1 MFTATEA
8 VPVAKVVAGN
18 KRYPGVVALDNVN
31 FTLNKGEVRALL
43 GKNGAG
49 KSTLIRMLTGSERP
63 DSGDIWIG
71 ETRLEGDEATL
82 TRRAAE
88 LGVRA
93 VYQELSLVEGL
104 TVAENLCLG
113 QWPRRNGMID
123 YLQMAQ
129 DAQRCLQALGV
140 DVSPEQLVS
149 TLSPAQKQLVEIARV
164 MKGEPRV
171 VILDEPTS
179 SLASAEV
186 ELVISAVK
194 KMSALGVAVIYVS
207 HRMEE
212 IRRIASCATVMRDGQ
227 VAGDV
232 MLENTSTH
240 HIVSLMLGRDH
251 VDIAPVAPQEI
262 VDQAV
267 LEVRALRHKPKLED
281 ISFTLRRGE
290 VLGIAGLLGAGR
302 SELLKAI
309 VGLETYEQGEIVING
324 EKITRPDYGDM
335 LKRGIG
341 YTPEN
346 RKEAGIIPWL
356 GVDENT
362 VLTNRQKISANG
374 VLQWSTIRRLTEEVM
389 QRMTVKAASSETPIG
404 TLSGGNQQKVVIGRW
419 VYAASQI
426 LLLDSLNAPG
436 FISLNNQM
444 NVLRDAATI
453 GIAAWAMTLIII
465 SGEIDVSVGPMV
477 AFVSVCL
484 ALLLQFEVPL
494 AVACLLVLLLGALM
508 GTLAGVLRGVFNVPS
523 FVATLGL
530 WSALRGMGL
539 FMTNALPVPIDE
551 NEVLDWLGGQ
561 FLGVPVSALIMMVL
575 FALFVF
581 ISRKTAFGR
590 SVFAVG
596 GNATAAQLCGI
607 NVRRVRILIFT
618 LSGLLAAVTGILLA
632 ARLGSGNA
640 GAANGLEFD
649 VIAAVVVG
657 GTALSGG
664 RGSLFG
670 TLLGVLVITLIGNG
684 LVLLGINSFFQQVV
698 RGVIIVVAV
707 LANILLTQRSSK
719 AKR

>member
-1 MFTATEA
+1 MSASSL
-8 VPVAKVVAGN
+8 PL
-18 KRYPGVVALDNVN
+18 PQ
-31 FTLNKGEVRALL
+31 
-43 GKNGAG
+43 G
-49 KSTLIRMLTGSERP
+49 KSVSLKQFVSRHINE
-63 DSGDIWIG
+63 IG
-71 ETRLEGDEATL
+71 LL
-82 TRRAAE
+82 
-88 LGVRA
+88 
-93 VYQELSLVEGL
+93 
-104 TVAENLCLG
+104 
-113 QWPRRNGMID
+113 
-123 YLQMAQ
+123 
-129 DAQRCLQALGV
+129 
-140 DVSPEQLVS
+140 
-149 TLSPAQKQLVEIARV
+149 
-164 MKGEPRV
+164 V
-171 VILDEPTS
+171 VIAILY
-179 SLASAEV
+179 
-186 ELVISAVK
+186 LV
-194 KMSALGVAVIYVS
+194 
-207 HRMEE
+207 
-212 IRRIASCATVMRDGQ
+212 
-227 VAGDV
+227 
-232 MLENTSTH
+232 
-240 HIVSLMLGRDH
+240 
-251 VDIAPVAPQEI
+251 
-262 VDQAV
+262 
-267 LEVRALRHKPKLED
+267 
-281 ISFTLRRGE
+281 F
-290 VLGIAGLLGAGR
+290 
-302 SELLKAI
+302 
-309 VGLETYEQGEIVING
+309 
-324 EKITRPDYGDM
+324 
-335 LKRGIG
+335 
-341 YTPEN
+341 
-346 RKEAGIIPWL
+346 
-356 GVDENT
+356 
-362 VLTNRQKISANG
+362 
-374 VLQWSTIRRLTEEVM
+374 
-389 QRMTVKAASSETPIG
+389 
-404 TLSGGNQQKVVIGRW
+404 
-419 VYAASQI
+419 
-426 LLLDSLNAPG
+426 SLNAPG

-484 ALLLQFEVPL
+484 AFLLQFEVPL

-530 WSALRGMGL
+530 

-561 FLGVPVSALIMMVL
+561 FLGVPVSALIMIVL

>member
-1 MFTATEA
+1 MSASSL
-8 VPVAKVVAGN
+8 PL
-18 KRYPGVVALDNVN
+18 PQ
-31 FTLNKGEVRALL
+31 
-43 GKNGAG
+43 G
-49 KSTLIRMLTGSERP
+49 KSVSLKQFVSRHINE
-63 DSGDIWIG
+63 IG
-71 ETRLEGDEATL
+71 LL
-82 TRRAAE
+82 
-88 LGVRA
+88 
-93 VYQELSLVEGL
+93 
-104 TVAENLCLG
+104 
-113 QWPRRNGMID
+113 
-123 YLQMAQ
+123 
-129 DAQRCLQALGV
+129 
-140 DVSPEQLVS
+140 
-149 TLSPAQKQLVEIARV
+149 
-164 MKGEPRV
+164 V
-171 VILDEPTS
+171 VIAILY
-179 SLASAEV
+179 
-186 ELVISAVK
+186 LV
-194 KMSALGVAVIYVS
+194 
-207 HRMEE
+207 
-212 IRRIASCATVMRDGQ
+212 
-227 VAGDV
+227 
-232 MLENTSTH
+232 
-240 HIVSLMLGRDH
+240 
-251 VDIAPVAPQEI
+251 
-262 VDQAV
+262 
-267 LEVRALRHKPKLED
+267 
-281 ISFTLRRGE
+281 F
-290 VLGIAGLLGAGR
+290 
-302 SELLKAI
+302 
-309 VGLETYEQGEIVING
+309 
-324 EKITRPDYGDM
+324 
-335 LKRGIG
+335 
-341 YTPEN
+341 
-346 RKEAGIIPWL
+346 
-356 GVDENT
+356 
-362 VLTNRQKISANG
+362 
-374 VLQWSTIRRLTEEVM
+374 
-389 QRMTVKAASSETPIG
+389 
-404 TLSGGNQQKVVIGRW
+404 
-419 VYAASQI
+419 
-426 LLLDSLNAPG
+426 SLNAPG

-477 AFVSVCL
+477 AFVSVCRDR
-484 ALLLQFEVPL
+484 AFLLQFEVPL
-494 AVACLLVLLLGALM
+494 AIACLLVLLLGALM

>member
-1 MFTATEA
+1 
-8 VPVAKVVAGN
+8 
-18 KRYPGVVALDNVN
+18 
-31 FTLNKGEVRALL
+31 
-43 GKNGAG
+43 
-49 KSTLIRMLTGSERP
+49 
-63 DSGDIWIG
+63 
-71 ETRLEGDEATL
+71 
-82 TRRAAE
+82 
-88 LGVRA
+88 
-93 VYQELSLVEGL
+93 
-104 TVAENLCLG
+104 
-113 QWPRRNGMID
+113 MID

-484 ALLLQFEVPL
+484 AFLLQFEVPL

>member
-1 MFTATEA
+1 M
-8 VPVAKVVAGN
+8 
-18 KRYPGVVALDNVN
+18 N
-31 FTLNKGEVRALL
+31 FTEEPEDVCLSLPL
-43 GKNGAG
+43 PQG
-49 KSTLIRMLTGSERP
+49 KSVSLKQFVSRHINE
-63 DSGDIWIG
+63 IG
-71 ETRLEGDEATL
+71 LL
-82 TRRAAE
+82 
-88 LGVRA
+88 
-93 VYQELSLVEGL
+93 
-104 TVAENLCLG
+104 
-113 QWPRRNGMID
+113 
-123 YLQMAQ
+123 
-129 DAQRCLQALGV
+129 
-140 DVSPEQLVS
+140 
-149 TLSPAQKQLVEIARV
+149 
-164 MKGEPRV
+164 V
-171 VILDEPTS
+171 VIAILY
-179 SLASAEV
+179 
-186 ELVISAVK
+186 LV
-194 KMSALGVAVIYVS
+194 
-207 HRMEE
+207 
-212 IRRIASCATVMRDGQ
+212 
-227 VAGDV
+227 
-232 MLENTSTH
+232 
-240 HIVSLMLGRDH
+240 
-251 VDIAPVAPQEI
+251 
-262 VDQAV
+262 
-267 LEVRALRHKPKLED
+267 
-281 ISFTLRRGE
+281 F
-290 VLGIAGLLGAGR
+290 
-302 SELLKAI
+302 
-309 VGLETYEQGEIVING
+309 
-324 EKITRPDYGDM
+324 
-335 LKRGIG
+335 
-341 YTPEN
+341 
-346 RKEAGIIPWL
+346 
-356 GVDENT
+356 
-362 VLTNRQKISANG
+362 
-374 VLQWSTIRRLTEEVM
+374 
-389 QRMTVKAASSETPIG
+389 
-404 TLSGGNQQKVVIGRW
+404 
-419 VYAASQI
+419 
-426 LLLDSLNAPG
+426 SLNAPG

-484 ALLLQFEVPL
+484 AFLLQFEVPL
-494 AVACLLVLLLGALM
+494 AIACLLVLLLGALM

-523 FVATLGL
+523 FVATL
-530 WSALRGMGL
+530 GL

-561 FLGVPVSALIMMVL
+561 FLGVPVSALIMIVL

>member
-1 MFTATEA
+1 MSASSL
-8 VPVAKVVAGN
+8 PL
-18 KRYPGVVALDNVN
+18 PQ
-31 FTLNKGEVRALL
+31 
-43 GKNGAG
+43 G
-49 KSTLIRMLTGSERP
+49 KSVSLKQFVSRYINE
-63 DSGDIWIG
+63 IG
-71 ETRLEGDEATL
+71 LL
-82 TRRAAE
+82 
-88 LGVRA
+88 
-93 VYQELSLVEGL
+93 
-104 TVAENLCLG
+104 
-113 QWPRRNGMID
+113 
-123 YLQMAQ
+123 
-129 DAQRCLQALGV
+129 
-140 DVSPEQLVS
+140 
-149 TLSPAQKQLVEIARV
+149 
-164 MKGEPRV
+164 V
-171 VILDEPTS
+171 VIAILY
-179 SLASAEV
+179 
-186 ELVISAVK
+186 LV
-194 KMSALGVAVIYVS
+194 
-207 HRMEE
+207 
-212 IRRIASCATVMRDGQ
+212 
-227 VAGDV
+227 
-232 MLENTSTH
+232 
-240 HIVSLMLGRDH
+240 
-251 VDIAPVAPQEI
+251 
-262 VDQAV
+262 
-267 LEVRALRHKPKLED
+267 
-281 ISFTLRRGE
+281 F
-290 VLGIAGLLGAGR
+290 
-302 SELLKAI
+302 
-309 VGLETYEQGEIVING
+309 
-324 EKITRPDYGDM
+324 
-335 LKRGIG
+335 
-341 YTPEN
+341 
-346 RKEAGIIPWL
+346 
-356 GVDENT
+356 
-362 VLTNRQKISANG
+362 
-374 VLQWSTIRRLTEEVM
+374 
-389 QRMTVKAASSETPIG
+389 
-404 TLSGGNQQKVVIGRW
+404 
-419 VYAASQI
+419 
-426 LLLDSLNAPG
+426 SLNAPG

-484 ALLLQFEVPL
+484 AFLLQFEVPL
-494 AVACLLVLLLGALM
+494 AIACLLVLLLGALM

-561 FLGVPVSALIMMVL
+561 FLGVPVSALIMMV
-575 FALFVF
+575 LFVF

>member
-324 EKITRPDYGDM
+324 EKIMRPDYGDM

-362 VLTNRQKISANG
+362 VLTNRQKISTNG

-484 ALLLQFEVPL
+484 AFLLQFEVPL

>member
-1 MFTATEA
+1 MSASSL
-8 VPVAKVVAGN
+8 PL
-18 KRYPGVVALDNVN
+18 PQ
-31 FTLNKGEVRALL
+31 
-43 GKNGAG
+43 G
-49 KSTLIRMLTGSERP
+49 KSVSLKQFVSRHINE
-63 DSGDIWIG
+63 IG
-71 ETRLEGDEATL
+71 LL
-82 TRRAAE
+82 
-88 LGVRA
+88 
-93 VYQELSLVEGL
+93 
-104 TVAENLCLG
+104 
-113 QWPRRNGMID
+113 
-123 YLQMAQ
+123 
-129 DAQRCLQALGV
+129 
-140 DVSPEQLVS
+140 
-149 TLSPAQKQLVEIARV
+149 
-164 MKGEPRV
+164 V
-171 VILDEPTS
+171 VIAILY
-179 SLASAEV
+179 
-186 ELVISAVK
+186 LV
-194 KMSALGVAVIYVS
+194 
-207 HRMEE
+207 
-212 IRRIASCATVMRDGQ
+212 
-227 VAGDV
+227 
-232 MLENTSTH
+232 
-240 HIVSLMLGRDH
+240 
-251 VDIAPVAPQEI
+251 
-262 VDQAV
+262 
-267 LEVRALRHKPKLED
+267 
-281 ISFTLRRGE
+281 F
-290 VLGIAGLLGAGR
+290 
-302 SELLKAI
+302 
-309 VGLETYEQGEIVING
+309 
-324 EKITRPDYGDM
+324 
-335 LKRGIG
+335 
-341 YTPEN
+341 
-346 RKEAGIIPWL
+346 
-356 GVDENT
+356 
-362 VLTNRQKISANG
+362 
-374 VLQWSTIRRLTEEVM
+374 
-389 QRMTVKAASSETPIG
+389 
-404 TLSGGNQQKVVIGRW
+404 
-419 VYAASQI
+419 
-426 LLLDSLNAPG
+426 SLNAPG

-453 GIAAWAMTLIII
+453 GIAARAMTLIII

-477 AFVSVCL
+477 AFVSVCGI
-484 ALLLQFEVPL
+484 LLQFEVPL
-494 AVACLLVLLLGALM
+494 AIACLLVLLLGALM

-561 FLGVPVSALIMMVL
+561 FLGVPVSALIMIVL

>member
-1 MFTATEA
+1 MSASSL
-8 VPVAKVVAGN
+8 PL
-18 KRYPGVVALDNVN
+18 PQ
-31 FTLNKGEVRALL
+31 
-43 GKNGAG
+43 G
-49 KSTLIRMLTGSERP
+49 KSVSLKQFVSRHINE
-63 DSGDIWIG
+63 IG
-71 ETRLEGDEATL
+71 LL
-82 TRRAAE
+82 
-88 LGVRA
+88 
-93 VYQELSLVEGL
+93 
-104 TVAENLCLG
+104 
-113 QWPRRNGMID
+113 
-123 YLQMAQ
+123 
-129 DAQRCLQALGV
+129 
-140 DVSPEQLVS
+140 
-149 TLSPAQKQLVEIARV
+149 
-164 MKGEPRV
+164 V
-171 VILDEPTS
+171 VIAILY
-179 SLASAEV
+179 
-186 ELVISAVK
+186 LV
-194 KMSALGVAVIYVS
+194 
-207 HRMEE
+207 
-212 IRRIASCATVMRDGQ
+212 
-227 VAGDV
+227 
-232 MLENTSTH
+232 
-240 HIVSLMLGRDH
+240 
-251 VDIAPVAPQEI
+251 
-262 VDQAV
+262 
-267 LEVRALRHKPKLED
+267 
-281 ISFTLRRGE
+281 F
-290 VLGIAGLLGAGR
+290 
-302 SELLKAI
+302 
-309 VGLETYEQGEIVING
+309 
-324 EKITRPDYGDM
+324 
-335 LKRGIG
+335 
-341 YTPEN
+341 
-346 RKEAGIIPWL
+346 
-356 GVDENT
+356 
-362 VLTNRQKISANG
+362 
-374 VLQWSTIRRLTEEVM
+374 
-389 QRMTVKAASSETPIG
+389 
-404 TLSGGNQQKVVIGRW
+404 
-419 VYAASQI
+419 
-426 LLLDSLNAPG
+426 SLNAPG

-465 SGEIDVSVGPMV
+465 SGEIDVSV

-484 ALLLQFEVPL
+484 AFLLQFDVPL
-494 AVACLLVLLLGALM
+494 AIACLLVLLLGALM
-508 GTLAGVLRGVFNVPS
+508 GTLAGVLRGVFSVPS

-539 FMTNALPVPIDE
+539 FMTNALPVPINE

-632 ARLGSGNA
+632 GRLGSGNA

>member
-1 MFTATEA
+1 MSASSL
-8 VPVAKVVAGN
+8 PL
-18 KRYPGVVALDNVN
+18 PQ
-31 FTLNKGEVRALL
+31 
-43 GKNGAG
+43 G
-49 KSTLIRMLTGSERP
+49 KSVSLKQFVSRHINE
-63 DSGDIWIG
+63 IG
-71 ETRLEGDEATL
+71 LL
-82 TRRAAE
+82 
-88 LGVRA
+88 
-93 VYQELSLVEGL
+93 
-104 TVAENLCLG
+104 
-113 QWPRRNGMID
+113 
-123 YLQMAQ
+123 
-129 DAQRCLQALGV
+129 
-140 DVSPEQLVS
+140 
-149 TLSPAQKQLVEIARV
+149 
-164 MKGEPRV
+164 V
-171 VILDEPTS
+171 VIAILY
-179 SLASAEV
+179 
-186 ELVISAVK
+186 LV
-194 KMSALGVAVIYVS
+194 
-207 HRMEE
+207 
-212 IRRIASCATVMRDGQ
+212 
-227 VAGDV
+227 
-232 MLENTSTH
+232 
-240 HIVSLMLGRDH
+240 
-251 VDIAPVAPQEI
+251 
-262 VDQAV
+262 
-267 LEVRALRHKPKLED
+267 
-281 ISFTLRRGE
+281 F
-290 VLGIAGLLGAGR
+290 
-302 SELLKAI
+302 
-309 VGLETYEQGEIVING
+309 
-324 EKITRPDYGDM
+324 
-335 LKRGIG
+335 
-341 YTPEN
+341 
-346 RKEAGIIPWL
+346 
-356 GVDENT
+356 
-362 VLTNRQKISANG
+362 
-374 VLQWSTIRRLTEEVM
+374 
-389 QRMTVKAASSETPIG
+389 
-404 TLSGGNQQKVVIGRW
+404 
-419 VYAASQI
+419 
-426 LLLDSLNAPG
+426 SLNAPG

-484 ALLLQFEVPL
+484 AFLLQFEVPL
-494 AVACLLVLLLGALM
+494 AIACLLVLLLGALM
-508 GTLAGVLRGVFNVPS
+508 GTLGVFNVPS

>member
-1 MFTATEA
+1 MSASSL
-8 VPVAKVVAGN
+8 PL
-18 KRYPGVVALDNVN
+18 PQ
-31 FTLNKGEVRALL
+31 
-43 GKNGAG
+43 G
-49 KSTLIRMLTGSERP
+49 KSVSLKQFVSRHINE
-63 DSGDIWIG
+63 IG
-71 ETRLEGDEATL
+71 LL
-82 TRRAAE
+82 
-88 LGVRA
+88 
-93 VYQELSLVEGL
+93 
-104 TVAENLCLG
+104 
-113 QWPRRNGMID
+113 
-123 YLQMAQ
+123 
-129 DAQRCLQALGV
+129 
-140 DVSPEQLVS
+140 
-149 TLSPAQKQLVEIARV
+149 
-164 MKGEPRV
+164 V
-171 VILDEPTS
+171 VIAILY
-179 SLASAEV
+179 
-186 ELVISAVK
+186 LV
-194 KMSALGVAVIYVS
+194 
-207 HRMEE
+207 
-212 IRRIASCATVMRDGQ
+212 
-227 VAGDV
+227 
-232 MLENTSTH
+232 
-240 HIVSLMLGRDH
+240 
-251 VDIAPVAPQEI
+251 
-262 VDQAV
+262 
-267 LEVRALRHKPKLED
+267 
-281 ISFTLRRGE
+281 F
-290 VLGIAGLLGAGR
+290 
-302 SELLKAI
+302 
-309 VGLETYEQGEIVING
+309 
-324 EKITRPDYGDM
+324 
-335 LKRGIG
+335 
-341 YTPEN
+341 
-346 RKEAGIIPWL
+346 
-356 GVDENT
+356 
-362 VLTNRQKISANG
+362 
-374 VLQWSTIRRLTEEVM
+374 
-389 QRMTVKAASSETPIG
+389 
-404 TLSGGNQQKVVIGRW
+404 
-419 VYAASQI
+419 
-426 LLLDSLNAPG
+426 SLNAPG

-484 ALLLQFEVPL
+484 AFLLQFEVPL
-494 AVACLLVLLLGALM
+494 AVACLLVLLLGAL
-508 GTLAGVLRGVFNVPS
+508 GVLRGVFNVPS

-561 FLGVPVSALIMMVL
+561 FLGVPVSALIMIVL

>member
-1 MFTATEA
+1 MSASSL
-8 VPVAKVVAGN
+8 PL
-18 KRYPGVVALDNVN
+18 PQ
-31 FTLNKGEVRALL
+31 
-43 GKNGAG
+43 G
-49 KSTLIRMLTGSERP
+49 KSVSLKQFVSRHINE
-63 DSGDIWIG
+63 IG
-71 ETRLEGDEATL
+71 LL
-82 TRRAAE
+82 
-88 LGVRA
+88 
-93 VYQELSLVEGL
+93 
-104 TVAENLCLG
+104 
-113 QWPRRNGMID
+113 
-123 YLQMAQ
+123 
-129 DAQRCLQALGV
+129 
-140 DVSPEQLVS
+140 
-149 TLSPAQKQLVEIARV
+149 
-164 MKGEPRV
+164 V
-171 VILDEPTS
+171 VIAILY
-179 SLASAEV
+179 
-186 ELVISAVK
+186 LV
-194 KMSALGVAVIYVS
+194 
-207 HRMEE
+207 
-212 IRRIASCATVMRDGQ
+212 
-227 VAGDV
+227 
-232 MLENTSTH
+232 
-240 HIVSLMLGRDH
+240 
-251 VDIAPVAPQEI
+251 
-262 VDQAV
+262 
-267 LEVRALRHKPKLED
+267 
-281 ISFTLRRGE
+281 F
-290 VLGIAGLLGAGR
+290 
-302 SELLKAI
+302 
-309 VGLETYEQGEIVING
+309 
-324 EKITRPDYGDM
+324 
-335 LKRGIG
+335 
-341 YTPEN
+341 
-346 RKEAGIIPWL
+346 
-356 GVDENT
+356 
-362 VLTNRQKISANG
+362 
-374 VLQWSTIRRLTEEVM
+374 
-389 QRMTVKAASSETPIG
+389 
-404 TLSGGNQQKVVIGRW
+404 
-419 VYAASQI
+419 
-426 LLLDSLNAPG
+426 SLNAPG

-484 ALLLQFEVPL
+484 AFLLQFEVPL
-494 AVACLLVLLLGALM
+494 AIACLLVLLLGALM

-523 FVATLGL
+523 FVATLGLWSALRGMGL

-561 FLGVPVSALIMMVL
+561 FLGVPVSALIMIVL

>member
-484 ALLLQFEVPL
+484 AFLLQFEVPL

-649 VIAAVVVG
+649 VIARSWSAVRHFP
-657 GTALSGG
+657 A
-664 RGSLFG
+664 
-670 TLLGVLVITLIGNG
+670 
-684 LVLLGINSFFQQVV
+684 
-698 RGVIIVVAV
+698 VAV
-707 LANILLTQRSSK
+707 PCSVHCLVCW
-719 AKR
+719 